1 MCSLQVMKDEKLITF
16 VYETLTQWCICLGS
30 RELQNLVKWTCT
42 LKLRNVPLEK
52 IEVFKNFMTLHFSS
66 FTSISSRTA
75 SSKLNVLNSLFIL
88 IITFFIFCMIV
99 LFELYESI
107 NLGLQFLHGEM
118 HKRGTETSYLVIYK
132 LKSQGQSLKF
142 IKDAPR
148 SYSI

>member
-1 MCSLQVMKDEKLITF
+1 MSVSVKISWGFSFEKENKNEREIKMCSLQVMKDEKLITF

-30 RELQNLVKWTCT
+30 RELQNLVKWTFT

-99 LFELYESI
+99 LFELYEYKYWSSI
-107 NLGLQFLHGEM
+107 F
-118 HKRGTETSYLVIYK
+118 
-132 LKSQGQSLKF
+132 
-142 IKDAPR
+142 AW
-148 SYSI
+148 

>member
-1 MCSLQVMKDEKLITF
+1 MRSLQVMKDEKLITF

-30 RELQNLVKWTCT
+30 RELQNLGKWTFT

-99 LFELYESI
+99 LFELYEYKYWSSI
-107 NLGLQFLHGEM
+107 F
-118 HKRGTETSYLVIYK
+118 
-132 LKSQGQSLKF
+132 
-142 IKDAPR
+142 AW
-148 SYSI
+148 